1 MTSFIWGSMLM
12 GLVNFV
18 NQKPMRTPSDA
29 GSPLATLGYV
39 YFLLVTRGSPA

>member
-1 MTSFIWGSMLM
+1 MLM

-18 NQKPMRTPSDA
+18 NQKPMRQGKDA

-39 YFLLVTRGSPA
+39 FPPFPYMLRCTSAEDWD